1 MRNKET
7 ELAKLSSAAK
17 VSRTIRTVSCGI
29 MVCINTMCA
38 VIAIC
43 PRGIIELVQNSTG
56 LYCNSNAQ
64 DGAAAIQNLDELQE
78 VTKKQSEEIRKL
90 VSSFNS
96 ERVLR
101 KKYYNMI
108 EDMKG
113 KIRVYCRVRPL
124 SSSEKERVS

>member
-1 MRNKET
+1 MPYAPEASFNI
-7 ELAKLSSAAK
+7 LL
-17 VSRTIRTVSCGI
+17 G
-29 MVCINTMCA
+29 CIAT
-38 VIAIC
+38 
-43 PRGIIELVQNSTG
+43 LWLT
-56 LYCNSNAQ
+56 NAQ
-64 DGAAAIQNLDELQE
+64 DGAAAIQKLDELQE
-78 VTKKQSEEIRKL
+78 VTKKQSEEIQKL

-101 KKYYNMI
+101 KKYHNMI